1 MYCPLPANDY
11 SNYFFQSLAKAF
23 AASLSARSFCKRA
36 LSVRLRRGLTRS
48 RKATAAVRERLS
60 SLSTTVR
67 AASKIIRGSK
77 LSGFDD
83 VLMRRLQA
91 GERFPTIQ
99 AMWES
104 DVGQILIAFLESSTI
119 FRGYRSG
126 EDLGDG

>member
-1 MYCPLPANDY
+1 M
-11 SNYFFQSLAKAF
+11 
-23 AASLSARSFCKRA
+23 
-36 LSVRLRRGLTRS
+36 
-48 RKATAAVRERLS
+48 
-60 SLSTTVR
+60 
-67 AASKIIRGSK
+67 

-104 DVGQILIAFLESSTI
+104 DVGQILIAFLASSTI

-126 EDLGDG
+126 EDLGDENQSIESVLKRIATSPRQP

>member
-1 MYCPLPANDY
+1 M
-11 SNYFFQSLAKAF
+11 
-23 AASLSARSFCKRA
+23 
-36 LSVRLRRGLTRS
+36 
-48 RKATAAVRERLS
+48 
-60 SLSTTVR
+60 
-67 AASKIIRGSK
+67 

-119 FRGYRSG
+119 FRGYRFG
-126 EDLGDG
+126 EDLGD